1 MSLWRFTLDNIVR
14 HSVEINSMWFKV
26 KNGELILV
34 QGYEQYDDQEE
45 LSEEGLKFLLG
56 IMDCPLDVSFC
67 VDQAQAYESYVEHVV
82 KTVVVTG
89 NLCKSSVWDKYFC
102 GANEGIRSDPV
113 VSGEVIYH
121 VKSSADSEI
130 ELNVRRRDEL
140 VMRTEFPIVKG
151 NNGCMKIDIPVVSP
165 KALSFDFKK
174 DKRETMNL
182 RFRFFSK
189 VPFKLHIRYDLG
201 YSRVHKGV
209 FMSYDDYEKR
219 LSYQWVENKKR
230 NKNKTKDDLCGEDY
244 EHFMKKKNE
253 RDELLKKNLNG
264 IANSQRGVLYYEED
278 DKIDYADEEKINY
291 EEEFNRDDFVG

>member
-1 MSLWRFTLDNIVR
+1 
-14 HSVEINSMWFKV
+14 
-26 KNGELILV
+26 
-34 QGYEQYDDQEE
+34 
-45 LSEEGLKFLLG
+45 
-56 IMDCPLDVSFC
+56 MDCPLDVSFC

-182 RFRFFSK
+182 RFRFF
-189 VPFKLHIRYDLG
+189 
-201 YSRVHKGV
+201 
-209 FMSYDDYEKR
+209 
-219 LSYQWVENKKR
+219 
-230 NKNKTKDDLCGEDY
+230 
-244 EHFMKKKNE
+244 
-253 RDELLKKNLNG
+253 
-264 IANSQRGVLYYEED
+264 
-278 DKIDYADEEKINY
+278 
-291 EEEFNRDDFVG
+291 